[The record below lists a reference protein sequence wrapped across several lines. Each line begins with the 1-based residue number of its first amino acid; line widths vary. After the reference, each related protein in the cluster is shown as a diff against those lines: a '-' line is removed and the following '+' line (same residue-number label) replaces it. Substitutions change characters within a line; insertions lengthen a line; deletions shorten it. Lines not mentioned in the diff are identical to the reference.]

1 MRCNSPLVISLALHK
16 LGEFK
21 TTTDENLCISTMHR
35 HPNNLHSYGDG
46 TAVWYSP
53 QVPCGLYIFL
63 FLNLLFHE
71 GYINRIW
78 KINKGRIKV
87 MDLKERVKMFM
98 YDTGAKLSVF
108 SKKVQISD
116 TYYYAWM
123 HDKIE
128 PSDEMCERIQA
139 YLDEVYKK

>member
-1 MRCNSPLVISLALHK
+1 
-16 LGEFK
+16 
-21 TTTDENLCISTMHR
+21 
-35 HPNNLHSYGDG
+35 
-46 TAVWYSP
+46 
-53 QVPCGLYIFL
+53 
-63 FLNLLFHE
+63 
-71 GYINRIW
+71 
-78 KINKGRIKV
+78 

-98 YDTGAKLSVF
+98 EDTGAKLSVF
-108 SKKVQISD
+108 SKVQISD

>member
-1 MRCNSPLVISLALHK
+1 
-16 LGEFK
+16 
-21 TTTDENLCISTMHR
+21 
-35 HPNNLHSYGDG
+35 
-46 TAVWYSP
+46 
-53 QVPCGLYIFL
+53 
-63 FLNLLFHE
+63 
-71 GYINRIW
+71 
-78 KINKGRIKV
+78 

-98 YDTGAKLSVF
+98 EDTGAKLSVL

>member
-1 MRCNSPLVISLALHK
+1 
-16 LGEFK
+16 
-21 TTTDENLCISTMHR
+21 
-35 HPNNLHSYGDG
+35 
-46 TAVWYSP
+46 
-53 QVPCGLYIFL
+53 
-63 FLNLLFHE
+63 
-71 GYINRIW
+71 
-78 KINKGRIKV
+78 

-98 YDTGAKLSVF
+98 DDTGAKLSVF

-139 YLDEVYKK
+139 YLDEVYKKS

>member
-1 MRCNSPLVISLALHK
+1 
-16 LGEFK
+16 
-21 TTTDENLCISTMHR
+21 
-35 HPNNLHSYGDG
+35 
-46 TAVWYSP
+46 
-53 QVPCGLYIFL
+53 
-63 FLNLLFHE
+63 
-71 GYINRIW
+71 
-78 KINKGRIKV
+78 
-87 MDLKERVKMFM
+87 MFM
-98 YDTGAKLSVF
+98 EDTGAKLSVF